1 MSNQIIVFIFSI
13 CLIEIIQ
20 YSKIIF
26 SVINILKYFNKI
38 FRIIISK
45 KISDNWKEKVLLK
58 YSIKILNNSIK
69 ILFIIILII
78 IFFIILN
85 FLHNDFK
92 TFAFSLSGALEITFI
107 ACIYY
112 YLRKKFID

>member
-20 YSKIIF
+20 YSKIILLI
-26 SVINILKYFNKI
+26 INNLKYFNKI
-38 FRIIISK
+38 FKIIIST
-45 KISDNWKEKVLLK
+45 KISDHWKEKVLLK
-58 YSIKILNNSIK
+58 YSIEILYSSMK

-85 FLHNDFK
+85 FFHNDFK

>member
-20 YSKIIF
+20 YSKIIY
-26 SVINILKYFNKI
+26 SIINILKYFNKI
-38 FRIIISK
+38 FKIIIST

-58 YSIKILNNSIK
+58 YSIKILYSSIK

-78 IFFIILN
+78 VFFIMLN
-85 FLHNDFK
+85 FIHNDFK
-92 TFAFSLSGALEITFI
+92 FFAFSLLGSLEITFV